1 MDKIKKWWD
10 TKKDLVY
17 RKGVIN
23 IITTY
28 HQLSAIDRNI
38 KFNDPNRDH
47 EFICSNHHDNNS
59 LYEPESIEFSEAEF
73 FKDDL

>member
-1 MDKIKKWWD
+1 MKVRD
-10 TKKDLVY
+10 TKSDLVF

-38 KFNDPNRDH
+38 KFYDPNRDID
-47 EFICSNHHDNNS
+47 FICSNHHDNS
-59 LYEPESIEFSEAEF
+59 LYEPECEEFEEVEF